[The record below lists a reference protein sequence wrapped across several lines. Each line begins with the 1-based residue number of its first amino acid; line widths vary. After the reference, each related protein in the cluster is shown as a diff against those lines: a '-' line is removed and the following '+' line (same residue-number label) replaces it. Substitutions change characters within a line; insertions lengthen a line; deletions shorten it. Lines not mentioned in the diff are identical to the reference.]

1 MKQRIESM
9 IWKTEKISNQ
19 GNNNNKRL
27 KNDEDGLKEL
37 WDSMKHNN
45 IHIIWIPEGEECEQ
59 GMENLF

>member
-45 IHIIWIPEGEECEQ
+45 VHIIGISEREESKE
-59 GMENLF
+59 